1 MKNLETVISNHG
13 LSAILDHI
21 HAFVLITKKDGTLIS
36 WNRAFDPYKAEF
48 PANGKLEDL
57 FLDKEDIHSKV
68 IFKKLERWVTHIFPS
83 SGHDGLL
90 CDCMIL
96 PLANEQILFVAE
108 LINSAPKL
116 EDKMDKLSK
125 QVEVFKNETE
135 SAKKL
140 AKRKEVEVSGIMAQA
155 NEISQVDMLTLLPN
169 RRQVLREL
177 QSEVLRAQRYNTP
190 FTISILDVDHFKKIN
205 DTYGHIAGD
214 EVLRYVGQLLS
225 EQIRHPD
232 LAGRYGGEE
241 FLILLPNSNALAA
254 AEQAARIC
262 KQIREAVIPIQKHVV
277 RVTISIGIAELIHKT
292 DNWESILNRADAAMY
307 EAKSSGRDRW
317 VIAKQ

>member
-21 HAFVLITKKDGTLIS
+21 HAIVLITEKDGRLVS

-57 FLDKEDIHSKV
+57 FLDKEDIHSRV
-68 IFKKLERWVTHIFPS
+68 IFKKMERWVTHIFPTD
-83 SGHDGLL
+83 GQDGLL

-96 PLANEQILFVAE
+96 PLENEQILFVAE
-108 LINSAPKL
+108 LINSTPKL
-116 EDKMDKLSK
+116 VDKMDRLSK
-125 QVEVFKNETE
+125 QVAVFKNESET
-135 SAKKL
+135 AKKL

-155 NEISQVDMLTLLPN
+155 NEISQVDVLTLLPN

-190 FTISILDVDHFKKIN
+190 FTISILDVDHFKKVN
-205 DTYGHIAGD
+205 DSYGHIAGD
-214 EVLRYVGQLLS
+214 EVLKYVGQMLS
-225 EQIRHPD
+225 EWIRHPD

-241 FLILLPNSNALAA
+241 FLILLPNSNAPAA
-254 AEQAARIC
+254 TEQAARIC
-262 KQIREAVIPIQKHVV
+262 KQMREAVIPIQKHVV
-277 RVTISIGIAELIHKT
+277 QVTFSIGIAELVHKT
-292 DNWESILNRADAAMY
+292 DTWETLLNRADIAMY
-307 EAKSSGRDRW
+307 QAKSSGRDRW
-317 VIAKQ
+317 IVAQQ